1 LLATVN
7 VLRAVI
13 AAAAQPTAAK
23 IADVF
28 GRAEL
33 IVVSII
39 FYTVGTVVETF
50 AKNVSGFAA
59 GAVIYQVRIP
69 LMLRLPLSN
78 SVQIGYTSIM
88 LLVEV
93 LIADITSSR
102 SRLLFSY
109 IPALPFIVS
118 AKLINPIRIPTENI

>member
-1 LLATVN
+1 MLATVN